1 MDLVRLPK
9 LGHFKDLRKYDEI
22 IFSGGE
28 PLLVPAR
35 VYNWISLTKLY
46 TRAPIYLYTA
56 KLDNPYLFAN
66 ILGKVDGITVTL
78 HEELDIPDF
87 IRIDEMM
94 KRAKGLKKSMRLN
107 VFTEAMSVF
116 HNNLWE
122 GWKVQSNMVWIKDCP
137 IPSHETVMR
146 I

>member
-1 MDLVRLPK
+1 MALQRFRYLMEV
-9 LGHFKDLRKYDEI
+9 KDYDEI

-35 VYNWISLTKLY
+35 VEHMTDVIKSVHD
-46 TRAPIYLYTA
+46 APIYLYTA

-66 ILGKVDGITVTL
+66 ILEKVDGMTVTL
-78 HEELDIPDF
+78 HEESDIPDF
-87 IRIDEMM
+87 IHIDEMM
-94 KRAKGLKKSMRLN
+94 KRAKGLDKSMRLN
-107 VFTEAMSVF
+107 VFKEAMGVF
-116 HNNLWE
+116 HNNLWK
-122 GWKVQSNMVWIKDCP
+122 GWNVQSNMVWIKDCP